1 MFLSKKTKGYFVEHN
16 SHSMLFARTS
26 AASGPMVIEELLSC
40 EPDKA
45 EALTETLKKLQPKK
59 SGPRGYVHATCGAY
73 SAKRIVRH
81 ASLEPKR
88 YKDAAYVNEV
98 LAGQVRIEQPDLYTL
113 ALLNA
118 NDGTDFD
125 FTSTTKKEAIFAGML
140 NEEILSL
147 QNVLLEGGIY
157 PERLEVGTLATL
169 GALIDY
175 QTFSQ
180 LKAPTLVLEID
191 ADATQS
197 FIVSDKGL
205 EASRPIAQGLDA
217 MIPAVQKEIGL
228 KDEEAARKLFY
239 SNAFDFTGMG
249 PVLIKKLLKELQ
261 SSIGFYE
268 VQTGQSI
275 GQVVCTLLPPKLGW
289 LENAISSQLGVSALT
304 VDYTTWLQARDIT
317 FADTASKQE
326 LNNRWLGIFSLM
338 LTHNHAVVS

>member
-1 MFLSKKTKGYFVEHN
+1 MFLSKKTKGYFIEHN

-26 AASGPMVIEELLSC
+26 APTGPMVVEELTSC
-40 EPDKA
+40 ASEKTDAIA
-45 EALTETLKKLQPKK
+45 EALKILQPKK
-59 SGPRGYVHATCGAY
+59 SGQRGYVRATCGAY
-73 SAKRIVRH
+73 SANRVVRH
-81 ASLEPKR
+81 ATLDPKR
-88 YKDAAYVNEV
+88 FKDPAYVNEV
-98 LAGQVRIEQPDLYTL
+98 LTGQIRIEQPEKYAL

-125 FTSTTKKEAIFAGML
+125 FGSVTNKEAVFAGML
-140 NEEILSL
+140 NDEVLSL
-147 QNVLLEGGIY
+147 QSGLLESGIY
-157 PERLEVGTLATL
+157 PDRLEMGTLAIL

-175 QTFSQ
+175 QAFNQ
-180 LKAPTLVLEID
+180 LKTPTLVLEID
-191 ADATQS
+191 TDATQS

-205 EASRPIAQGLDA
+205 ESSRPIMQGLDA

-249 PVLIKKLLKELQ
+249 AALIKKLLKELQ

-289 LENAISSQLGVSALT
+289 LENAISTQLGVPTLT
-304 VDYTTWLQARDIT
+304 VDYKNWLRARGIT
-317 FADTASKQE
+317 FAGAADKQD
-326 LNNRWLGIFSLM
+326 LNNRWLGLFSLM
-338 LTHNHAVVS
+338 LTHNHAVVL

>member
-1 MFLSKKTKGYFVEHN
+1 MLFSKKTKGYFIEHN
-16 SHSMLFARTS
+16 SHSTLLARTS
-26 AASGPMVIEELLSC
+26 APNGPMVIEELTSC
-40 EPDKA
+40 DSGNA
-45 EALTETLKKLQPKK
+45 DNLAQALKGIQPKK
-59 SGPRGYVHATCGAY
+59 SGQHGYVRATCGAY
-73 SAKRIVRH
+73 SAKRVVRH
-81 ASLEPKR
+81 ASLDPKR
-88 YKDAAYVNEV
+88 YKDPAYVNEV
-98 LAGQVRIEQPDLYTL
+98 LTGQIRIEPDQYSL

-125 FTSTTKKEAIFAGML
+125 FSVVAKKEVVFAGML

-147 QNVLLEGGIY
+147 QTSLLEHGIY

-175 QTFSQ
+175 QTFCQ
-180 LKAPTLVLEID
+180 LKTPTLVLEID

-197 FIVSDKGL
+197 FIVSDAGV
-205 EASRPIAQGLDA
+205 ESSRPISQGLDA

-249 PVLIKKLLKELQ
+249 AALIKKLLKELQ

-289 LENAISSQLGVSALT
+289 LENAISSQLGVPALV
-304 VDYTTWLQARDIT
+304 VDYKTWLQERDIT
-317 FADTASKQE
+317 FAETADTKD
-326 LNNRWLGIFSLM
+326 LNNRWLGLFSLM
-338 LTHNHAVVS
+338 LTHNHAAAS

>member
-1 MFLSKKTKGYFVEHN
+1 MFLPKKNKGYFVEHN

-26 AASGPMVIEELLSC
+26 APSGPMVIEELTSC
-40 EPDKA
+40 EAGKALAIA
-45 EALTETLKKLQPKK
+45 EALKKLEPKK
-59 SGPRGYVHATCGAY
+59 GGQHGYVRATCGAY
-73 SAKRIVRH
+73 SPKRIVRH
-81 ASLEPKR
+81 TSLDPKR
-88 YKDAAYVNEV
+88 YKDPAYVNEV
-98 LAGQVRIEQPDLYTL
+98 LTGQVRIEQPDLYTL

-125 FTSTTKKEAIFAGML
+125 FGVSTKKEAVFAGML
-140 NEEILSL
+140 NEEVLSL
-147 QNVLLEGGIY
+147 QSGLLENGVY
-157 PERLEVGTLATL
+157 PERLEMGTLAIV

-175 QTFSQ
+175 QIFSQ
-180 LKAPTLVLEID
+180 LKTPTLVLEID

-197 FIVSDKGL
+197 FIVSDAGL
-205 EASRPIAQGLDA
+205 EASRPITQGLDA

-249 PVLIKKLLKELQ
+249 AALIKKLLKELQ

-289 LENAISSQLGVSALT
+289 LENAISTQLGVPTLA
-304 VDYTTWLQARDIT
+304 VDYKTWLGARNIT
-317 FADTASKQE
+317 FSESAAKQE
-326 LNNRWLGIFSLM
+326 LNNRWLGLFSLM
-338 LTHNHAVVS
+338 LTQNHVAVS

>member
-1 MFLSKKTKGYFVEHN
+1 MLLAKKTKGYFVEHN

-26 AASGPMVIEELLSC
+26 AASGPMVVEELTSC
-40 EPDKA
+40 APDNA
-45 EALTETLKKLQPKK
+45 DALVEALKKLQPKK
-59 SGPRGYVHATCGAY
+59 SGQHGYVRATCGAY
-73 SAKRIVRH
+73 PPKRVVRH
-81 ASLEPKR
+81 ASLDPKR
-88 YKDAAYVNEV
+88 YKDSAYVNEV
-98 LAGQVRIEQPDLYTL
+98 LVGQVRIEQPDLYAL

-125 FTSTTKKEAIFAGML
+125 FSIATKKEAIFAGML

-147 QNVLLEGGIY
+147 QKVLLENGIY
-157 PERLEVGTLATL
+157 PERLEIGTLATL
-169 GALIDY
+169 GALVDY

-180 LKAPTLVLEID
+180 LKTPTLVLEID
-191 ADATQS
+191 EDATQS

-205 EASRPIAQGLDA
+205 EASRPILQGLDA

-228 KDEEAARKLFY
+228 KDEDAARKLFY

-249 PVLIKKLLKELQ
+249 PALIKKLLKELQ

-304 VDYTTWLQARDIT
+304 VDYKTWLRARGIT
-317 FADTASKQE
+317 FADTADKQD
-326 LNNRWLGIFSLM
+326 LNNRWLGLFSLM
-338 LTHNHAVVS
+338 LSHNHAVVS

>member
-1 MFLSKKTKGYFVEHN
+1 MFLAKKTKGYFVEHN

-26 AASGPMVIEELLSC
+26 AASGPMVVEELTSC

-45 EALTETLKKLQPKK
+45 AALAEALKKLQPKK
-59 SGPRGYVHATCGAY
+59 SGPHGFVRATCGAY
-73 SAKRIVRH
+73 SPKRVVRH
-81 ASLEPKR
+81 ASLDPKR
-88 YKDAAYVNEV
+88 YKDSAYVNEV
-98 LAGQVRIEQPDLYTL
+98 LTGQVRIEQPDLYAL

-125 FTSTTKKEAIFAGML
+125 FNIASKKEAIFAGML

-147 QNVLLEGGIY
+147 QNVLLENGIY
-157 PERLEVGTLATL
+157 PERLELGTLATL
-169 GALIDY
+169 GALVDY
-175 QTFSQ
+175 QIFSQ
-180 LKAPTLVLEID
+180 LKTPTLVLEID

-205 EASRPIAQGLDA
+205 EASRPITQGLDA

-249 PVLIKKLLKELQ
+249 PALIKKLLKELQ

-289 LENAISSQLGVSALT
+289 LENAISSQLGVSVLT
-304 VDYTTWLQARDIT
+304 VDYKTWLRARGIT
-317 FADTASKQE
+317 FADTAERQD
-326 LNNRWLGIFSLM
+326 LNNRWLGLFSLM
-338 LTHNHAVVS
+338 LSHNHAVVT

>member
-1 MFLSKKTKGYFVEHN
+1 MFLPKKSKGYFVEHN

-26 AASGPMVIEELLSC
+26 APSSPMVIEELTSC
-40 EPDKA
+40 EAGKA
-45 EALTETLKKLQPKK
+45 LAIAESLKKLEPKK
-59 SGPRGYVHATCGAY
+59 GGQHGYVRATCGAY
-73 SAKRIVRH
+73 APQRIVRH
-81 ASLEPKR
+81 ASLDPKR
-88 YKDAAYVNEV
+88 YKDPAYVNEV
-98 LAGQVRIEQPDLYTL
+98 LTGQVRIEQPDLYTL

-125 FTSTTKKEAIFAGML
+125 FSVATKKEAVFAGML
-140 NEEILSL
+140 NEEVLSL
-147 QNVLLEGGIY
+147 QNVLLQNGVY
-157 PERLEVGTLATL
+157 PERLEMGTLAIV

-175 QTFSQ
+175 QIFSQ
-180 LKAPTLVLEID
+180 LKTPTLVLEID

-197 FIVSDKGL
+197 FIVSDAGL
-205 EASRPIAQGLDA
+205 EASRPILQGLDA

-249 PVLIKKLLKELQ
+249 AALIKKLLKELQ

-289 LENAISSQLGVSALT
+289 LENAISTQLGVPTLA
-304 VDYTTWLQARDIT
+304 VDYKAWLGARNIT
-317 FADTASKQE
+317 FAETAAKQE
-326 LNNRWLGIFSLM
+326 LNNRWLGLFSLM
-338 LTHNHAVVS
+338 LTQNHVAVS